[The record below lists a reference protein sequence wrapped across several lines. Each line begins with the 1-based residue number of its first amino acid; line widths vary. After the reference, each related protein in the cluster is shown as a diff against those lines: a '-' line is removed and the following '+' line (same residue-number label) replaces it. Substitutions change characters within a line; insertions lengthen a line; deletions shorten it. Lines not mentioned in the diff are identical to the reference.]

1 MNDGVPIGL
10 AVPEQLARSRPGQSL
25 PAAVFARLEAAPID
39 SLWVLDQLSGRYPS
53 SEPTGLLSFVA
64 ALTCRV
70 RLGVAV
76 YVGPARGPLTAAKAL
91 ATVDQLSG
99 GRLTVGLGMGNLGH
113 YGAYGWAGHRPGSV
127 FDEFVDSLVAL
138 WDGTPREAPGRVW
151 DVSGLAISPGP
162 VQQPHPP
169 LWFGGATER
178 SFRRAARWGSGWIG
192 AGRQTL
198 HEFEKCASEVR
209 ELTRAGDRD
218 DFTIS
223 KRIYLL
229 VEDQQTRAQETTRR
243 WFETF
248 YHRPELGQEVTVMGD
263 VRACVEQIAAHFE
276 AGANHVVLHPLDDGE
291 GQYRTVVDEV
301 VPAVAA
307 ACMPLHQQPTQ
318 RVQDE

>member
-1 MNDGVPIGL
+1 MDHGVPIGL
-10 AVPEQLARSRPGQSL
+10 AVPEQLVRPRPGQSS

-64 ALTCRV
+64 ALTSQV

-76 YVGPARGPLTAAKAL
+76 YVGPARGPLAAAKAL

-113 YGAYGWAGHRPGSV
+113 YDAYGWAGHRPGNV
-127 FDEFVDSLVAL
+127 FDEFVESVVAL
-138 WDGTPREAPGRVW
+138 WGGTAREAPGRVW
-151 DVSGLAISPGP
+151 DISELAISPGP

-192 AGRQTL
+192 AGKQTL
-198 HEFEKCASEVR
+198 HEFEKCAAEVR
-209 ELTRAGDRD
+209 ALMQAEDRGE
-218 DFTIS
+218 FTVS

-229 VEDQQTRAQETTRR
+229 VDAQRTRALETTRQ

-248 YHRPELGQEVTVMGD
+248 YRRPELGREVTVMGD
-263 VRACVEQIAAHFE
+263 VSACVEQIAVHFQ

-291 GQYRTVVDEV
+291 RQYRTVVDEL

-307 ACMPLHQQPTQ
+307 ALGSIRPQPMQ
-318 RVQDE
+318 KVQ